1 MDGEMKVKTG
11 LLNLVSST
19 KANELVQVQ
28 LSIETLTVQREE
40 LLYVDAVKRLANGSD
55 LDSTR
60 ERTVVVK
67 RQKVGGLGLSI
78 KGGSEHNIP
87 ILVSR
92 IFKGQAADCSGNLY
106 VGDAILKVNG
116 ISIENNTHDDA
127 VTALKNAG
135 AEVIL
140 TVRHFR
146 AATPYL
152 RQGVKK
158 PPDIEEEDERIGQ
171 SNGDP
176 NWQTR
181 PLADKTRE
189 SPPKPQK
196 TWVDLFSI
204 PLFMA
209 RLSRY
214 QFGSDRLR
222 PNAFELCSMDGLAA
236 GVFQCEDEKELQDWV
251 KTISAH
257 IATLNAQ
264 SMKISNDLLKPHD
277 QILHMG
283 WVSERQTS
291 NQRSPWNH
299 KYLAIRG
306 SDLLI
311 FNTPP
316 VNTQE
321 WLQHER
327 CYKLSEIMSRVYKDV
342 ELLDERPYCFG
353 IEAGEDSHYMST
365 ETRREMAVWHSAIHQ
380 ASHAA
385 VIRLRNK
392 TYGCTWR
399 RKVVG
404 FTLDFETGFTLFD
417 AQNKAA
423 LWTYKFSQLKSS
435 SDDGASKVK
444 LHFVATNKST
454 TEVQEIEC
462 PNLRK
467 LLHCMHAFISAKLAC
482 LDPVF
487 MKSASDIQR

>member
-1 MDGEMKVKTG
+1 MDNKMKVKTG
-11 LLNLVSST
+11 LLNLVNVS
-19 KANELVQVQ
+19 KPAELVQVQ
-28 LSIETLTVQREE
+28 LSLETLTVQREQ
-40 LLYVDAVKRLANGSD
+40 LVYVDAVKRLANGSD
-55 LDSTR
+55 IDSTR
-60 ERTVVVK
+60 ERLVVVK
-67 RQKVGGLGLSI
+67 RQKIGGLGLSI
-78 KGGSEHNIP
+78 KGGAEHNIP

-116 ISIENNTHDDA
+116 LSIDNATHDDA

-135 AEVIL
+135 AEVHL

-158 PPDIEEEDERIGQ
+158 PPDIEEEDRLGQ
-171 SNGDP
+171 ANGDA
-176 NWQTR
+176 NWQSR
-181 PLADKTRE
+181 SLADKTTTDA
-189 SPPKPQK
+189 PPKPQK
-196 TWVDLFSI
+196 TWIDAFSI

-209 RLSRY
+209 RLTRS
-214 QFGSDRLR
+214 QLGSDRVR
-222 PNAFELCSMDGLAA
+222 SNAFELCSMDSASS
-236 GVFQCEDEKELQDWV
+236 GVFQCEDESELQDWLR
-251 KTISAH
+251 TISAH

-277 QILHMG
+277 QIIHMG
-283 WVSERQTS
+283 WVSERQTN
-291 NQRSPWNH
+291 NQSVIW
-299 KYLAIRG
+299 KYKFLAIRG
-306 SDLLI
+306 SELLI
-311 FNTPP
+311 FDTPP
-316 VNTQE
+316 VNTHE
-321 WLQHER
+321 WFKHER
-327 CYKLSEIMSRVYKDV
+327 CYKLSEILSRVYKDV

-353 IEAGEDSHYMST
+353 IEAGEESHYMST
-365 ETRREMAVWHSAIHQ
+365 ETRSEMAVWHSAIHQ
-380 ASHAA
+380 ATHAA

-392 TYGCTWR
+392 TYGCTWK

-423 LWTYKFSQLKSS
+423 LWTYRFSQLKSS
-435 SDDGASKVK
+435 SDDGESKVK
-444 LHFVATNKST
+444 LHFFNTNKNA
-454 TEVQEIEC
+454 TEIQEIEC

-467 LLHCMHAFISAKLAC
+467 LLHCMHAFISAKLAS